1 MLNTKL
7 DFQGHLKSVLNKV
20 NKTIGLLRKPHNT
33 LPRLPLLT
41 IYKSFIRPHLD
52 YGDII
57 YDQAYNVLF
66 HQKLESIQYNS
77 ALAIAGTIRG
87 TSTEKLYNEL
97 GLETLEKR
105 RWYWKLCCFYKVY
118 QSHSPK
124 CFFNII
130 PVTVSRYNTRNTN
143 NIPQFKV
150 KHNFFRNSFF
160 PSAVIEWNKLDLNIR
175 NSESLNVFK
184 NSLLKFIRPSGN
196 SVFNCHNPRGVKL
209 LTRLRLG
216 LSHLREH
223 KFKHGFQDSLNPI
236 CSCGNDIETSAH
248 FLLHC
253 PHYSNERST
262 FLNTIRNISR
272 SIFDKNHLQI
282 TETLLYG
289 DSSLDDKSSSL
300 ILNATINFHF
310 VTKRFEVNLF

>member
-1 MLNTKL
+1 MFLDTKL
-7 DFQGHLKSVLNKV
+7 DFQGQLKSIFNKL
-20 NKTIGLLRKPHNT
+20 NKTIGLLSKLRNT

-52 YGDII
+52 YGDIM
-57 YDQAYNVLF
+57 YNQAYNVSF
-66 HQKLESIQYNS
+66 HQKLESNS
-77 ALAIAGTIRG
+77 ALAITGAVRG

-105 RWYWKLCCFYKVY
+105 RWYRKLCCFYKVY
-118 QSHSPK
+118 KSHSPK
-124 CFFNII
+124 YLFNII
-130 PVTVSRYNTRNTN
+130 PLTVSTYNTRNIS

-160 PSAVIEWNKLDLNIR
+160 PSAVIEWNKMNLNIR

-184 NSLLKFIRPSGN
+184 NSLLKFIRPSGD

-216 LSHLREH
+216 LSYLRER
-223 KFKHGFQDSLNPI
+223 KLKYGLQDLLNPT
-236 CSCGNDIETSAH
+236 CSCGNDIETLAH
-248 FLLHC
+248 CLLNC

-262 FLNTIRNISR
+262 FLNTIRNINKH
-272 SIFDKNHLQI
+272 IFDKNDLQI
-282 TETLLYG
+282 TKALLYG
-289 DSSLDDKSSSL
+289 DSSLDDKSNTH
-300 ILNATINFHF
+300 ILNATIDFLF
-310 VTKRFEVNLF
+310 VTKRFDVNLL